1 MLSFKN
7 LKVGVRLGIAF
18 GLVVALLV
26 VVGITSIMKISN
38 IKNGITS
45 IVEDR
50 YVKVRL
56 AYDVRDGVN
65 DQIKYLR
72 GIVID
77 THRPENNVKRFQQL
91 AEATDR
97 TNSAM
102 KKIEA
107 IQITAVGKKK
117 IAGLL
122 DASHLFEQQKDQ
134 LVALVKSGDLEAS
147 STFVLKKITDTQNTY
162 LDSANAFAAS
172 QSEQLQNEGISIIAD
187 GSTAIMVTLIFSAVA
202 IVASIIL
209 GFLLT
214 RSIVRPLNEAVEI
227 AGKVAAG
234 DLSTHIEVKSADET
248 GVLMRALQSMNDNL
262 LTIVTDVRAGSDT
275 IAVASNQISS
285 GNLDL
290 SSRTEQQASSLEETA
305 SAMEQMTS
313 TVKHNAENAREANKL
328 VANTSD
334 VAKEGGV
341 VMEQVIEKMEA
352 IALSS
357 KKIVDIISVID
368 SIAFQTNILSL
379 NAAVEAARAGE
390 QGRGFAVVAS
400 EVRNLAQRS
409 ASAAKEIKVLIEDS
423 VAKVDEGSRLV
434 SHAGSTIGEVVNSVK
449 SVADIM
455 SEITIASSE
464 QSSGI
469 SEINLA
475 ITQMEAVT
483 QQNAALVQEASAA
496 SQALQEQAE
505 RLAQSMSVFK
515 TGHSMELSVV

>member
-1 MLSFKN
+1 MLSLKN
-7 LKVGVRLGIAF
+7 MKVGARLGIAF
-18 GLVVALLV
+18 ALVVALLG
-26 VVGITSIMKISN
+26 VVGVTSIMKINN

-56 AYDVRDGVN
+56 GFDVRDGVN

-72 GIVID
+72 GMVID
-77 THRPENNVKRFQQL
+77 TLRPENNVQRYKQL
-91 AEATDR
+91 DEATER

-107 IQITAVGKKK
+107 IQVTEIGKKK

-122 DASHLFEQQKDQ
+122 AASQLFEQQKNEVLD
-134 LVALVKSGDLEAS
+134 LVRAGKLEEAS
-147 STFVLKKITDTQNTY
+147 TYVLKKITSTQNAY
-162 LDSANAFAAS
+162 LDSAVAFANS
-172 QSEQLQNEGISIIAD
+172 QSDQLRNEGTGIIDD
-187 GSTAIMVTLIFSAVA
+187 GSTAIEITLIFSAIA
-202 IVASIIL
+202 IAASVLL
-209 GFLLT
+209 GFMLT
-214 RSIVRPLNEAVEI
+214 RSIVRPLNEAVGI
-227 AGKVAAG
+227 AEKVAAG
-234 DLSTHIEVKSADET
+234 DLSSHIEVSGKDET
-248 GVLMRALQSMNDNL
+248 AVLMQALQAMNDNL
-262 LTIVTDVRAGSDT
+262 LTIVSNVRAGSDT

-285 GNLDL
+285 GNIDL

-305 SAMEQMTS
+305 SAMEQMTA
-313 TVKHNAENAREANKL
+313 TVKHNADNAREANQL
-328 VANTSD
+328 VATTST

-352 IALSS
+352 ITLSS

-390 QGRGFAVVAS
+390 QGRGFAVVAT

-423 VAKVDEGSRLV
+423 VSKVDEGSRLV
-434 SHAGSTIGEVVNSVK
+434 THAGTTIGEVVNSVK

-496 SQALQEQAE
+496 SQALQEQAD

-515 TGHSMELSVV
+515 TAAV

>member
-1 MLSFKN
+1 MLSIKN
-7 LKVGVRLGIAF
+7 MKVGVRLGIAF
-18 GLVVALLV
+18 GLVVALLM
-26 VVGITSIMKISN
+26 VVGVTSWLKISN
-38 IKNGITS
+38 IKTGITS

-50 YVKVRL
+50 FVKVRL
-56 AYDVRDGVN
+56 GFDVRDGVN

-77 THRPENNVKRFQQL
+77 TTRPENNVKRFAQL
-91 AEATDR
+91 ADATAQ

-107 IQITAVGKKK
+107 IQVTPIGKKK

-122 DASHLFEQQKDQ
+122 AASKLFEQQKNEV
-134 LVALVKSGDLEAS
+134 LALVRDGKTEEAS
-147 STFVLKKITDTQNTY
+147 NYVLKKITQTQNTF
-162 LDSANAFAAS
+162 LLSAAAFADSQAS
-172 QSEQLQNEGISIIAD
+172 QLHQEGVGIIED
-187 GSTAIMVTLIFSAVA
+187 GTTAIQVSVIFTAIAIAAAVL
-202 IVASIIL
+202 L
-209 GFLLT
+209 GLLLT
-214 RSIVRPLNEAVEI
+214 RSIVRPLNEAVTV
-227 AGKVAAG
+227 ASKVAAG
-234 DLSTHIEVKSADET
+234 DLSSRITVRSKDET
-248 GVLMRALQSMNDNL
+248 GVLMQALQTMNDNL
-262 LTIVTDVRAGSDT
+262 ITIVSNVRAGSDT

-285 GNLDL
+285 GNIDL

-305 SAMEQMTS
+305 SAMEQMTA
-313 TVKHNAENAREANKL
+313 TVKHNADNAREANSL
-328 VANTSD
+328 VSKTSE

-341 VMEQVIEKMEA
+341 VMEQVIDKMEA
-352 IALSS
+352 IAYSS

-434 SHAGSTIGEVVNSVK
+434 THAGSTIGEVVSSVQ
-449 SVADIM
+449 SVAEIM

-469 SEINLA
+469 GEINQA

-483 QQNAALVQEASAA
+483 QQNASLVQEASAA
-496 SQALQEQAE
+496 SQALQEQAD

-515 TGHSMELSVV
+515 TALA

>member
-1 MLSFKN
+1 MWSLKN
-7 LKVGVRLGIAF
+7 LKVGARLGIAF
-18 GLVVALLV
+18 GIVVTLLV
-26 VVGITSIMKISN
+26 VTGITTVTKFKN
-38 IKNGITS
+38 INNGIS
-45 IVEDR
+45 AIMDDR

-56 AYDVRDGVN
+56 AFDVRDGVN

-72 GIVID
+72 GMVID
-77 THRPENNVKRFQQL
+77 TLHPERNITRYAQL
-91 AEATDR
+91 EEATQR
-97 TNSAM
+97 TNTAM
-102 KKIEA
+102 KKIADIQVTA
-107 IQITAVGKKK
+107 IGKKK
-117 IAGLL
+117 IQGLL
-122 DASHLFEQQKDQ
+122 DASSAFEAAKDG
-134 LVALVKSGDLEAS
+134 LTALVKAGDFDSASVYALKTMTPVQNDFLKGAIAFAS
-147 STFVLKKITDTQNTY
+147 SQDAQMRDEGKSIVD
-162 LDSANAFAAS
+162 AAS
-172 QSEQLQNEGISIIAD
+172 SAITITLVFSVLAIAA
-187 GSTAIMVTLIFSAVA
+187 AIL
-202 IVASIIL
+202 L
-209 GFLLT
+209 GFSLT
-214 RSIVRPLNEAVEI
+214 RSIVRPLTEAVAVAER
-227 AGKVAAG
+227 VAAG
-234 DLSTHIEVKSADET
+234 DLSSKITVRSRDET
-248 GVLMRALQSMNDNL
+248 GVLMRALQRMNDNL
-262 LTIVTDVRAGSDT
+262 LSIVTEVRTGSDT

-290 SSRTEQQASSLEETA
+290 STRTEQQASSLEETA

-313 TVKHNAENAREANKL
+313 TVKHNADNARQANQL
-328 VANTSD
+328 VASTSEIARAGGD
-334 VAKEGGV
+334 V
-341 VMEQVIEKMEA
+341 MNQVIVKMEA

-434 SHAGSTIGEVVNSVK
+434 SQAGSTIGDVVNSVT
-449 SVADIM
+449 SVAGIM

-469 SEINLA
+469 SEINMA

-496 SQALQEQAE
+496 SQALQDQAE
-505 RLAQSMSVFK
+505 RMAQAMSTFT
-515 TGHSMELSVV
+515 TGQLTA

>member
-1 MLSFKN
+1 MLSLKN
-7 LKVGVRLGIAF
+7 MKVGARLGIAF
-18 GLVVALLV
+18 ALVVALLG
-26 VVGITSIMKISN
+26 VVGVTSIMKINN

-56 AYDVRDGVN
+56 GFDVRDGVN
-65 DQIKYLR
+65 DQIKFLR
-72 GIVID
+72 GMVID
-77 THRPENNVKRFQQL
+77 TLRPEYNVQRYKQL
-91 AEATDR
+91 DEATDR
-97 TNSAM
+97 TNTAM

-107 IQITAVGKKK
+107 IQTTEVGKKK

-122 DASHLFEQQKDQ
+122 AASQLFEAQKNEVLD
-134 LVALVKSGDLEAS
+134 LVRAGKLDEAS
-147 STFVLKKITDTQNTY
+147 TYVLKKITSTQNTF
-162 LDSANAFAAS
+162 LDSAVAFANS
-172 QSEQLQNEGISIIAD
+172 QSDQLRKEGTGIIDD
-187 GSTAIMVTLIFSAVA
+187 GSTAIEITLIFSAIA
-202 IVASIIL
+202 IAASVLL
-209 GFLLT
+209 GFMLT
-214 RSIVRPLNEAVEI
+214 RSIVRPLNEAVGI
-227 AGKVAAG
+227 AEKVAAG
-234 DLSTHIEVKSADET
+234 DLSSHIEVSGKDET
-248 GVLMRALQSMNDNL
+248 AVLMQALQAMNDNL
-262 LTIVTDVRAGSDT
+262 LTIVSNVRAGSDT

-285 GNLDL
+285 GNIDL

-305 SAMEQMTS
+305 SAMEQMTA
-313 TVKHNAENAREANKL
+313 TVKHNADNAREANQL
-328 VANTSD
+328 VATTST

-352 IALSS
+352 ITLSS

-390 QGRGFAVVAS
+390 QGRGFAVVAT

-423 VAKVDEGSRLV
+423 VSKVDEGSRLV
-434 SHAGSTIGEVVNSVK
+434 THAGTTIGEVVNSVK

-496 SQALQEQAE
+496 SQALQEQAD

-515 TGHSMELSVV
+515 TAAV

>member
-7 LKVGVRLGIAF
+7 MKVGVRLGIAF
-18 GLVVALLV
+18 ALVVALLG
-26 VVGITSIMKISN
+26 VVGVTSIMKINS

-56 AYDVRDGVN
+56 GFDVRDGVN

-72 GIVID
+72 GMVID
-77 THRPENNVKRFQQL
+77 TLRPENNVQRFKQL
-91 AEATDR
+91 DEATER

-107 IQITAVGKKK
+107 IQISAVGKKK

-122 DASHLFEQQKDQ
+122 AASLLFEQQKNELLD
-134 LVALVKSGDLEAS
+134 LVRAGKLDDA
-147 STFVLKKITDTQNTY
+147 STFVLKKITHTQNTF
-162 LDSANAFAAS
+162 LDSAVAFANS
-172 QSEQLQNEGISIIAD
+172 QSDQLRNEGTGIIDD
-187 GSTAIMVTLIFSAVA
+187 GSTAIEITLIFSAIA
-202 IVASIIL
+202 IAASVLL
-209 GFLLT
+209 GLMLT
-214 RSIVRPLNEAVEI
+214 RSIVRPLNEAVDI
-227 AGKVAAG
+227 AEKVAAG
-234 DLSTHIEVKSADET
+234 DLSSHIAVSGKDET
-248 GVLMRALQSMNDNL
+248 AVLVQALQTMNDNL
-262 LTIVTDVRAGSDT
+262 LTIVSNVRAGSDT

-285 GNLDL
+285 GNIDL

-305 SAMEQMTS
+305 SAMEQMTA
-313 TVKHNAENAREANKL
+313 TVKHNAENAREANQL
-328 VANTSD
+328 VATTST

-352 IALSS
+352 ITLSS

-390 QGRGFAVVAS
+390 QGRGFAVVAT

-423 VAKVDEGSRLV
+423 VSKVDEGSRLV
-434 SHAGSTIGEVVNSVK
+434 THAGSTIGEVVNSVK
-449 SVADIM
+449 NVADIM

-496 SQALQEQAE
+496 SQALQEQAD

-515 TGHSMELSVV
+515 TATV

>member
-26 VVGITSIMKISN
+26 IVGITTTMKISN

-56 AYDVRDGVN
+56 AFDVRDGVN

-77 THRPENNVKRFQQL
+77 TTRPENNEKRFKQL
-91 AEATDR
+91 AEATER
-97 TNSAM
+97 TNTAM

-122 DASHLFEQQKDQ
+122 EASHKFEQQKNALLD
-134 LVALVKSGDLEAS
+134 LVRAGNLDGAS
-147 STFVLKKITDTQNTY
+147 TYVLKSITDTQNTY
-162 LDSANAFAAS
+162 LDSANAFANS
-172 QSEQLQNEGISIIAD
+172 QSEQLQNEGITIIAD
-187 GSTAIMVTLIFSAVA
+187 GSTAIMVTLVFSAIA

-214 RSIVRPLNEAVEI
+214 RSIVRPLNEAVAI

-234 DLSTHIEVKSADET
+234 DLSTHIEVKSKDET

-262 LTIVTDVRAGSDT
+262 LTIVSDVRAGSDT

-334 VAKEGGV
+334 VAKEGGE

-455 SEITIASSE
+455 GEITIASNE

-496 SQALQEQAE
+496 SQALQDQAE

-515 TGHSMELSVV
+515 TGRTLELSAV